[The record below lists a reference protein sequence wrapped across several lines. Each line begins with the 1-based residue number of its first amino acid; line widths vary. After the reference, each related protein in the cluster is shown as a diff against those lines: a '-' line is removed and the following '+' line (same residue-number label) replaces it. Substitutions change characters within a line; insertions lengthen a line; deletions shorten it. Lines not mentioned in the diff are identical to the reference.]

1 MTERPKAGG
10 RYVRDDKG
18 NLTLV
23 QRTLPPEPDQVPT
36 GAVPPAPKPAD
47 KKKEA

>member
-10 RYVRDDKG
+10 RYVRENGK
-18 NLTLV
+18 LTLV
-23 QRTLPPEPDQVPT
+23 QRTLPPEPDQIPT
-36 GAVPPAPKPAD
+36 GAVPPAAKPAD